1 MWKDFKAFVLKGN
14 VLDLAIAVVLG
25 GAFGAIVTSL
35 VNDIIM
41 PLVGIILGGIDFA
54 ALSIQVGSATVLYG
68 KFIQAIVNFLI
79 IAFVIFLVMRCDG
92 QAEEARGGCASAR
105 SHGRSDAAD
114 RDSRPAQSEVRSP
127 HHKKPRTAQSMNR
140 RTGKPVRRLA
150 LVNGTERIGDS
161 ESDHD
166 LGFPSTGVEASAG
179 LTG

>member
-1 MWKDFKAFVLKGN
+1 MWKDFKTFVLKGN

-79 IAFVIFLVMRCDG
+79 IAFVIFLVMRWMVKLKK
-92 QAEEARGGCASAR
+92 QEA
-105 SHGRSDAAD
+105 AAPPPGPTVQETLLTEI
-114 RDSRPAQSEVRSP
+114 RDLLA
-127 HHKKPRTAQSMNR
+127 A
-140 RTGKPVRRLA
+140 GK
-150 LVNGTERIGDS
+150 
-161 ESDHD
+161 
-166 LGFPSTGVEASAG
+166 
-179 LTG
+179 

>member
-54 ALSIQVGSATVLYG
+54 SLSIQVGSAAVLYG

-79 IAFVIFLVMRCDG
+79 IAFVIFLVMRAMVKLKKQEAAAPPPG
-92 QAEEARGGCASAR
+92 PTAEEKLLAEIR
-105 SHGRSDAAD
+105 DLLAA
-114 RDSRPAQSEVRSP
+114 
-127 HHKKPRTAQSMNR
+127 
-140 RTGKPVRRLA
+140 GK
-150 LVNGTERIGDS
+150 
-161 ESDHD
+161 
-166 LGFPSTGVEASAG
+166 
-179 LTG
+179 

>member
-92 QAEEARGGCASAR
+92 QAEEARGGRASAR
-105 SHGRSDAAD
+105 SHG
-114 RDSRPAQSEVRSP
+114 
-127 HHKKPRTAQSMNR
+127 
-140 RTGKPVRRLA
+140 
-150 LVNGTERIGDS
+150 
-161 ESDHD
+161 
-166 LGFPSTGVEASAG
+166 
-179 LTG
+179 